1 MQKVWK
7 RLPQWLR
14 DTLMFILIMGCAV
27 AVCELLSV
35 CYDDNN
41 PFATSVFILAVV
53 LVSRFTTGYWPGILA
68 SAVGVVSV
76 NYLFTYPFHE
86 FNLTIDGYPLTFAV
100 MLVVSVLVSTLTTQ
114 IKRQEQLRYEA
125 ERDRMRANLLRSVS
139 HDIRTPLTAIMG
151 LSATVEESETLT
163 DEGRGMVE
171 EIHQNAQW
179 LLHLSENIL
188 SVTRFC
194 DEGVV
199 IEKSDEV
206 VEEIVGSAIRRF
218 RKNCDT
224 DIPITVSKP
233 EEILLAP
240 MDATLI
246 EQVLLNLLENVAKHS
261 PSATE
266 VFIEIRAEGRRAWL
280 TVADNGDGIP
290 PQLLGVLFD
299 GYLPLGAVE
308 ASDRSRHMGI
318 GLSVCRAI
326 VRAHGGEIY
335 ARNQDRRRR
344 GVPLLAAGGGG
355 IEHMIRDKIIIV
367 EDDPGI
373 SKYLQAALRGPRV
386 RARMLAPDGKT
397 ALEMIA
403 SHCPDLLLLDLGL
416 PDMDGSEIIRSV
428 RVRGAACRSS
438 SSRRA
443 ARSSIRPSALDMGA
457 DDYLTK
463 PFGTVELLARIR
475 TALRHTRTDGTSDA
489 LAMTGEYRVGDLCVD
504 YNKHRVFLAGKDT
517 HLTPNEYKI
526 VALLGRHAGQVLTYK
541 SIMKE
546 LWGPGVGGDN
556 KLLRVHMANIR
567 RKIEPNPVEP
577 QYIFT
582 EVGVGYRMADSH

>member
-1 MQKVWK
+1 MMAIAHYNSLDRFPTWIWIRDDGYTLVLGAPGDSYVFYTLQFPID
-7 RLPQWLR
+7 RLLAYPLY
-14 DTLMFILIMGCAV
+14 V
-27 AVCELLSV
+27 
-35 CYDDNN
+35 
-41 PFATSVFILAVV
+41 LAVLFV
-53 LVSRFTTGYWPGILA
+53 DALILFCMYAMARRRAQRAVKPVTEALDALSRGQSAEATLGGDLAEISNRLTDVSRIIERKD
-68 SAVGVVSV
+68 SA
-76 NYLFTYPFHE
+76 
-86 FNLTIDGYPLTFAV
+86 
-100 MLVVSVLVSTLTTQ
+100 
-114 IKRQEQLRYEA
+114 
-125 ERDRMRANLLRSVS
+125 RALWIRSVS

-266 VFIEIRAEGRRAWL
+266 VFIEIRAEGRRVWL

-335 ARNQDRRRR
+335 ARNKID
-344 GVPLLAAGGGG
+344 GGA
-355 IEHMIRDKIIIV
+355 EFRFW
-367 EDDPGI
+367 
-373 SKYLQAALRGPRV
+373 
-386 RARMLAPDGKT
+386 
-397 ALEMIA
+397 
-403 SHCPDLLLLDLGL
+403 L
-416 PDMDGSEIIRSV
+416 PAEEESN
-428 RVRGAACRSS
+428 
-438 SSRRA
+438 
-443 ARSSIRPSALDMGA
+443 
-457 DDYLTK
+457 T
-463 PFGTVELLARIR
+463 
-475 TALRHTRTDGTSDA
+475 
-489 LAMTGEYRVGDLCVD
+489 
-504 YNKHRVFLAGKDT
+504 
-517 HLTPNEYKI
+517 
-526 VALLGRHAGQVLTYK
+526 
-541 SIMKE
+541 
-546 LWGPGVGGDN
+546 
-556 KLLRVHMANIR
+556 
-567 RKIEPNPVEP
+567 
-577 QYIFT
+577 
-582 EVGVGYRMADSH
+582 

>member
-7 RLPQWLR
+7 RMPQWLR
-14 DTLMFILIMGCAV
+14 DTVMFLFIMGCAV

-266 VFIEIRAEGRRAWL
+266 IFIEIRAEGRRVWL

-308 ASDRSRHMGI
+308 ASDRSRH
-318 GLSVCRAI
+318 
-326 VRAHGGEIY
+326 
-335 ARNQDRRRR
+335 
-344 GVPLLAAGGGG
+344 
-355 IEHMIRDKIIIV
+355 
-367 EDDPGI
+367 
-373 SKYLQAALRGPRV
+373 
-386 RARMLAPDGKT
+386 
-397 ALEMIA
+397 
-403 SHCPDLLLLDLGL
+403 
-416 PDMDGSEIIRSV
+416 
-428 RVRGAACRSS
+428 
-438 SSRRA
+438 
-443 ARSSIRPSALDMGA
+443 
-457 DDYLTK
+457 
-463 PFGTVELLARIR
+463 
-475 TALRHTRTDGTSDA
+475 TRTDGTSDG
-489 LAMTGEYRVGDLCVD
+489 LAMTGEYHVGDLCID
-504 YNKHRVFLAGKDT
+504 YNKHRVFLAGEDT

-541 SIMKE
+541 SMMKE

>member
-1 MQKVWK
+1 MQKASK

-14 DTLMFILIMGCAV
+14 DTLMFIFIMGCAV

-53 LVSRFTTGYWPGILA
+53 LVSRFTTGYWPGVLA
-68 SAVGVVSV
+68 AAVSVVCV

-86 FNLTIDGYPLTFAV
+86 FNLTIDGYPLTF
-100 MLVVSVLVSTLTTQ
+100 TLTTQ

-151 LSATVEESETLT
+151 LSATVEENETLT
-163 DEGRGMVE
+163 DEGRSMVE

-218 RKNCDT
+218 RKNCGT

-233 EEILLAP
+233 EEILLVP

-266 VFIEIRAEGRRAWL
+266 IFIEIRKDARRVWL

-335 ARNQDRRRR
+335 ARNKID
-344 GVPLLAAGGGG
+344 GGA
-355 IEHMIRDKIIIV
+355 EFRFW
-367 EDDPGI
+367 
-373 SKYLQAALRGPRV
+373 
-386 RARMLAPDGKT
+386 
-397 ALEMIA
+397 
-403 SHCPDLLLLDLGL
+403 L
-416 PDMDGSEIIRSV
+416 PAEEESN
-428 RVRGAACRSS
+428 
-438 SSRRA
+438 
-443 ARSSIRPSALDMGA
+443 
-457 DDYLTK
+457 T
-463 PFGTVELLARIR
+463 
-475 TALRHTRTDGTSDA
+475 
-489 LAMTGEYRVGDLCVD
+489 
-504 YNKHRVFLAGKDT
+504 
-517 HLTPNEYKI
+517 
-526 VALLGRHAGQVLTYK
+526 
-541 SIMKE
+541 
-546 LWGPGVGGDN
+546 
-556 KLLRVHMANIR
+556 
-567 RKIEPNPVEP
+567 
-577 QYIFT
+577 
-582 EVGVGYRMADSH
+582 